1 MPISDTNELAVDEIA
16 QQKPHIVELGIPA
29 DAGGTASARAEPGVI
44 RIELALPTV
53 VLSEPLVQNE
63 NHVGDVTLM

>member
-16 QQKPHIVELGIPA
+16 QQKPHSVELGIPA
-29 DAGGTASARAEPGVI
+29 AAGGTASARAEPGVI

-63 NHVGDVTLM
+63 NHVGAVTLM